1 MKKKNLKKIF
11 FLNDTYWLIDPID
24 GTSNFAKQG
33 NEFTVNIA
41 LIKNGFPE
49 FGVIGH
55 PPSKKIWYSFK
66 KNSFFICK

>member
-1 MKKKNLKKIF
+1 MKKI

-33 NEFTVNIA
+33 NEYTVNIA

-55 PPSKKIWYSFK
+55 PPSKKYGIHLK
-66 KNSFFICK
+66 KFLFICK